1 MTVPVQRNPAPD
13 VGRMPVGHHVSTQSR
28 TKRIVDIAVA
38 LTALALTSPLFA
50 VIAVLVAATSPGA
63 ILFRQERLCLGGR
76 RFLMLKFR
84 TMRVDADESVH
95 RDYVLSM
102 VRDTPGGAKH
112 GDAYKL
118 TGDARVTRVGALLR
132 KTSLDEL
139 PQFLNVLV
147 GDMSVVGPRPPL
159 PYEVEHYA
167 QWQMERLT
175 ARPGITGLWQV
186 SGRNR
191 LSYVDMCRLDV
202 EYLRRWSIA
211 RDVAIIVRTPW
222 VMLRNSGRAG

>member
-1 MTVPVQRNPAPD
+1 MTLPVQRQAPH
-13 VGRMPVGHHVSTQSR
+13 GRATWTAGHHVSTQSR
-28 TKRIVDIAVA
+28 AKRLIDIAVSLA
-38 LTALALTSPLFA
+38 VLALSAPLFLS
-50 VIAVLVAATSPGA
+50 IAVLVAATSPGA
-63 ILFRQERLCLGGR
+63 ILFRQERVSLGGR

-102 VRDTPGGAKH
+102 VRDTPAAAKR
-112 GDAYKL
+112 GNVFKL
-118 TGDARVTRVGALLR
+118 TDDARVTRIGAFLR

-159 PYEVEHYA
+159 PYEVEQYA
-167 QWQMERLT
+167 AWQMERLT

-191 LSYVDMCRLDV
+191 LSYVDMCRLDI
-202 EYLRRWSIA
+202 EYLRNWSHG
-211 RDVAIIVRTPW
+211 RDLTILARTPW

>member
-1 MTVPVQRNPAPD
+1 MTLPLQRHNAIALPRD
-13 VGRMPVGHHVSTQSR
+13 VSEQHVSVGSR
-28 TKRIVDIAVA
+28 AKRVLDVVISVAVLAMATPLIVVIALLIAV
-38 LTALALTSPLFA
+38 
-50 VIAVLVAATSPGA
+50 TSPGA

-84 TMRVDADESVH
+84 TMRMDADESVH

-102 VRDTPGGAKH
+102 VRATPDGAKRAGAFKLV
-112 GDAYKL
+112 GDP
-118 TGDARVTRVGALLR
+118 RVTRIGALLR

-159 PYEVEHYA
+159 PYEVEQYA
-167 QWQMERLT
+167 DWQMERLS

-186 SGRNR
+186 GGRNR
-191 LSYVDMCRLDV
+191 HSYVEMCRLDIQ
-202 EYLRRWSIA
+202 YLESWSVA
-211 RDVAIIVRTPW
+211 RDLWIVARTPW

>member
-1 MTVPVQRNPAPD
+1 MSVSVPHRDTWTD
-13 VGRMPVGHHVSTQSR
+13 VCDASVHHASAQSR
-28 TKRIVDIAVA
+28 AKRLLDVAIAVSV
-38 LTALALTSPLFA
+38 LTLASPLFV
-50 VIAVLVAATSPGA
+50 VIALLVAVSSPGA
-63 ILFRQERLCLGGR
+63 ILFRQERVCLGGR

-102 VRDTPGGAKH
+102 VRHTPDGAKR
-112 GDAYKL
+112 GDAFKL
-118 TGDARVTRVGALLR
+118 NGDSRVTRVGALLR
-132 KTSLDEL
+132 RTSLDEL

-167 QWQMERLT
+167 PWQMERLT

-191 LSYVDMCRLDV
+191 LSYVDMCRLDID
-202 EYLRRWSIA
+202 YLTSWSVA
-211 RDVAIIVRTPW
+211 RDLLIVARTPW

>member
-1 MTVPVQRNPAPD
+1 MTLPLQRHDTATRARDVPGYHISADSRAKRVVD
-13 VGRMPVGHHVSTQSR
+13 VMV
-28 TKRIVDIAVA
+28 
-38 LTALALTSPLFA
+38 A
-50 VIAVLVAATSPGA
+50 VIVLVLASPAFVVIALLIALTSPGA
-63 ILFRQERLCLGGR
+63 IFFRQERVCLGGR

-84 TMRVDADESVH
+84 TMRTNADESVH
-95 RDYVLSM
+95 REYVLSM
-102 VRDTPGGAKH
+102 VRRTPDGAKRAGAFKLV
-112 GDAYKL
+112 GDS
-118 TGDARVTRVGALLR
+118 RVTRVGALLR

-139 PQFLNVLV
+139 PQFLHVLV

-167 QWQMERLT
+167 DWQMERLS

-191 LSYVDMCRLDV
+191 HSYVEMCRLDV
-202 EYLRRWSIA
+202 EYLQSWSIA
-211 RDVAIIVRTPW
+211 RDLWIVARTPW

>member
-1 MTVPVQRNPAPD
+1 MTLPIPRQAPPERELWS
-13 VGRMPVGHHVSTQSR
+13 VVHHVSTRSR
-28 TKRIVDIAVA
+28 VKRLIDITVSLTVLAVSSPIF
-38 LTALALTSPLFA
+38 LA
-50 VIAVLVAATSPGA
+50 IAVLVAATSPGA
-63 ILFRQERLCLGGR
+63 ILFRQERVCLGGR

-84 TMRVDADESVH
+84 TLRVDADESVH

-102 VRDTPGGAKH
+102 VRDTPDGAKR
-112 GDAYKL
+112 GNAFKL
-118 TGDARVTRVGALLR
+118 TGDARVTRVGAFLR

-167 QWQMERLT
+167 EWQLERLT

-186 SGRNR
+186 SGRNS

-202 EYLRRWSIA
+202 EYLRTWSHQ
-211 RDVAIIVRTPW
+211 RDFTIVARTPW
-222 VMLRNSGRAG
+222 VMLRNSGRAR